1 MRMAIDSPL
10 LSDHTLPCAEYRRVL
25 DDVVA
30 DEVDAVSLVR
40 AEAHMARCEDCR
52 FALAQARSYRR
63 MMRRVGQGAR
73 APSSLRDRAVAL
85 IRGPRRPQ
93 P

>member
-1 MRMAIDSPL
+1 MTIDSPL
-10 LSDHTLPCAEYRRVL
+10 PQDHAQSCAEYRRVL

-30 DEVDAVSLVR
+30 EEVDAALLVR

-52 FALAQARSYRR
+52 FRLAQARSYRR
-63 MMRRVGQGAR
+63 MMRRVGQGVR

-85 IRGPRRPQ
+85 IRGPRKPQ